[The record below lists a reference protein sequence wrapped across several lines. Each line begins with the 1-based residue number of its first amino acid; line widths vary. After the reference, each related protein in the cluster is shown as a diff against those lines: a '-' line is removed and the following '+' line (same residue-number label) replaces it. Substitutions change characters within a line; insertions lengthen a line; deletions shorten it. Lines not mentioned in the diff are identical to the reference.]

1 MKRYIISFT
10 FDENLVDYIKE
21 HQIDVIKRMQTLKTI
36 AVQFENSRFVEE
48 IAKLP
53 GVFHISEEK
62 THKLP

>member
-10 FDENLVDYIKE
+10 FDENLIEYLQK
-21 HQIDVIKRMQTLKTI
+21 HQIDVIKRMQVLNLI
-36 AVQFENSRFVEE
+36 VVQFEDVCFVEE

-53 GVFHISEEK
+53 GVFHIGEEK